1 MSAAIQVFGIQ
12 AMMSHYAISQGDWTT
27 ISAHWQSELSR
38 DPMNLAVRRNQIQE
52 QEAAR
57 LRAGGQPM
65 NASVQRSAAGAAP
78 AGGAA
83 AFDPNAQMAAQMQAA
98 QAQQAASMQYAA
110 SMMGQGA
117 VQGAAQLAGAM
128 NALVGGSPLVVG
140 RQVMVQWADGNKYP
154 ATLLQNT
161 GPQAQVVFPNGQQMW
176 VETRYLSPG

>member
-65 NASVQRSAAGAAP
+65 NASVQRSAAGSPQFYDETAR
-78 AGGAA
+78 
-83 AFDPNAQMAAQMQAA
+83 
-98 QAQQAASMQYAA
+98 
-110 SMMGQGA
+110 A
-117 VQGAAQLAGAM
+117 VVD
-128 NALVGGSPLVVG
+128 LVGTHSVSARGHV
-140 RQVMVQWADGNKYP
+140 A
-154 ATLLQNT
+154 
-161 GPQAQVVFPNGQQMW
+161 
-176 VETRYLSPG
+176 RYLDQPCSRRRGLCIAEHGIVCALSRWGNV